1 MNSAI
6 GIIFGNTSSSI
17 LQGLTRD
24 RPIAAVPFGGRFR
37 LLDFALSS
45 MVNSGIR
52 TVGFVTPQHYR
63 PMLDHLGAGKDWSL
77 ERKSGGLFILPGA
90 IHGLINYNSEF
101 RLKDVLLNIEF
112 LEKDSAVNVV
122 ISGSDQVFNI
132 NYRNILEYHTS
143 KDADITLVYKKSAN
157 PLDCKGRVKLRVSA
171 DQHISQIYKD
181 TELNEAEL
189 PSHYF
194 VDILVIRRQ
203 CLLRIIEGYK
213 GIETIGLVDIIAEN
227 LELLRVQGYLYNGY
241 IGTIRTVQEYFE
253 RNMELLDPDIR
264 KNLFKPTQ
272 PIHTKIRDNPPTK
285 FGNQSNV
292 RNSLIS
298 SGCLIEG
305 EVENSILSRGV
316 VIKDGCQIK
325 NCIIMSKCIIAQ
337 NSILE
342 NAILDKFV
350 EINEGNILKGKETN
364 PLVVFKKAIV

>member
-17 LQGLTRD
+17 LQGLTQD
-24 RPIAAVPFGGRFR
+24 RPIAAVPFGGRYR

-77 ERKSGGLFILPGA
+77 DRKSGGLFILPGA
-90 IHGLINYNSEF
+90 IHGLINYNSRF
-101 RLKDVLLNIEF
+101 RLKDVQLNIEF
-112 LEKDSAVNVV
+112 LKKDSAENVV
-122 ISGSDQVFNI
+122 ISSSDQVFNI
-132 NYRNILEYHTS
+132 NYRNILEYHIDE
-143 KDADITLVYKKSAN
+143 DADITLVYKKTEN
-157 PLDCKGRVKLRVSA
+157 HLDCKGRVKLRVSE
-171 DQHISQIYKD
+171 DQRISQILREE
-181 TELNEAEL
+181 ELNEAKL
-189 PSHYF
+189 PLHYF

-213 GIETIGLVDIIAEN
+213 GIETIGLVDIISDN
-227 LELLRVQGYLYNGY
+227 LEVLRVQGYLYDGY
-241 IGTIRTVQEYFE
+241 VGTIRSVKEYFE
-253 RNMELLDPDIR
+253 RNMELLDPEIR
-264 KNLFKPTQ
+264 KTLFRATQ

-292 RNSLIS
+292 KNSLIS

-305 EVENSILSRGV
+305 DVENSILSRGV
-316 VIKDGCQIK
+316 LVKDGSKIK

-342 NAILDKFV
+342 NVILDKFA

-364 PLVVFKKAIV
+364 PLVVYKKAIV